1 MTNFVILQQVVG
13 CKMTNFIYSL
23 FVIIFCSLGKNSLAI
38 ENGKEIQP
46 NQYPWV
52 LKLFSVTNDENGNL
66 IGKGCG
72 ASLLSDRWVLSAAHC
87 VSDDENNNDKIT
99 EISDEQDEFIF
110 HEPLRA
116 ILAKNIPKE

>member
-1 MTNFVILQQVVG
+1 MTNFVILQQVVVG

-87 VSDDENNNDKIT
+87 VSDDENINDKIT
-99 EISDEQDEFIF
+99 ETSDEQDEFIF
-110 HEPLRA
+110 HVVHM
-116 ILAKNIPKE
+116 

>member
-87 VSDDENNNDKIT
+87 VSDDENINDKIT
-99 EISDEQDEFIF
+99 ETSDEQDEFIF